1 LECIEEMLIIDKVK
15 EGVMD
20 NIVLVSNGY
29 LVTEEELQDF
39 VSDIIEIGI
48 GYWATID
55 KSRQPDFWDG
65 YDSNVEYASEYAY
78 GKMKE
83 GVALKLIDRE
93 DGEEFFVTLDA
104 IKKALSEQTRFDFEN
119 YDADDCDWVMQMAM
133 FCEVIY
139 G

>member
-1 LECIEEMLIIDKVK
+1 
-15 EGVMD
+15 MD

-39 VSDIIEIGI
+39 FSDIIETGI

-55 KSRQPDFWDG
+55 RSRQTDFWDG
-65 YDSNVEYASEYAY
+65 FDSNVEYLTAYAY
-78 GKMKE
+78 RKMKE
-83 GVALKLIDRE
+83 GMTLMLIDRE
-93 DGEEFFVTLDA
+93 DGEEFFVTLDT
-104 IKKALSEQTRFDFEN
+104 IKKVLSEQTRFDFEN

-133 FCEVIY
+133 FGEVIF

>member
-1 LECIEEMLIIDKVK
+1 MLIIDKVK

-20 NIVLVSNGY
+20 NIVLVSDGY

-65 YDSNVEYASEYAY
+65 YDSEYEYSTAY
-78 GKMKE
+78 IYRKMKE
-83 GVALKLIDRE
+83 GMTLMLIDKE
-93 DGEEFFVTLDA
+93 DNIGLFVKLDF
-104 IKKALSEQTRFDFEN
+104 IKKVLSEQTRFDFEN

-133 FCEVIY
+133 FGEVIY